1 MPQGMAFSSAKQER
15 QRAALARHGN
25 WLSWRKGDV
34 CFSGVNCE
42 EGERR
47 RCSGCQRGSL
57 SGAWNMEAAT
67 GLLCALE
74 TVLETVWRGRRDLA
88 LEGWGH
94 LGFGL
99 NKRGE

>member
-1 MPQGMAFSSAKQER
+1 MCVFLVLTVKKGKDAGAQGA
-15 QRAALARHGN
+15 
-25 WLSWRKGDV
+25 
-34 CFSGVNCE
+34 
-42 EGERR
+42 
-47 RCSGCQRGSL
+47 GSL